1 MTAIDYIR
9 EKYQAMGYPISEG
22 YAKTLTLGKCHM
34 LEDISAKDAESMERL
49 FVETL
54 PEFLLMPSSMSE
66 LGVSISHTSKENIE
80 KFYKMKCKQ
89 LGIPDM
95 LTEQPIVHFT

>member
-22 YAKTLTLGKCHM
+22 YAKTLMLGKCHM
-34 LEDISAKDAESMERL
+34 LEDISAKDAESMERI
-49 FVETL
+49 
-54 PEFLLMPSSMSE
+54 LLMPSSMSE

-89 LGIPDM
+89 LGIPDV